1 MELADDTKID
11 DAEMWR
17 LFAIWWKKYPKKVK
31 VKNAQKAWEK
41 VIKKEMEVHPG
52 DYIGFIQNRLIA
64 GLDNQLTYRKRVYDS
79 CPDPEVR
86 RRKDIWLPSMPHP
99 ASWLN
104 GGGWEDE
111 VPQLPDERPAG
122 RTARSCVKCDEEGEI
137 IVGDNQYCSWHWVQ
151 RFDRKHLRVL
161 YDNLIS
167 MGLER
172 RKEES
177 KMEWS
182 DRCREHL
189 RTTRWGA
196 SVGA

>member
-1 MELADDTKID
+1 MEQVDDIKID

-31 VKNAQKAWEK
+31 IKNAQKAWEK

-122 RTARSCVKCDEEGEI
+122 RTARRCSDCDQEGEI
-137 IVGDNQYCSWHWVQ
+137 IVGDNQYCSWHWVK

-172 RKEES
+172 REEES
-177 KMEWS
+177 KQEWS

-189 RTTRWGA
+189 RATRWGA

>member
-1 MELADDTKID
+1 MEQVDDIKID

-31 VKNAQKAWEK
+31 IKNAQKAWEK

-122 RTARSCVKCDEEGEI
+122 RTARRCSDCDQEGEN
-137 IVGDNQYCSWHWVQ
+137 IVGDNQYCSWHWVK

-172 RKEES
+172 REEES
-177 KMEWS
+177 KQEWS

-189 RTTRWGA
+189 RATRWGA

>member
-1 MELADDTKID
+1 MEQVDDIKID

-31 VKNAQKAWEK
+31 IKNAQKAWEK

-122 RTARSCVKCDEEGEI
+122 RTARRCSDCDQEGEI
-137 IVGDNQYCSWHWVQ
+137 IVGDNQYCSWHWVK

-172 RKEES
+172 REEES
-177 KMEWS
+177 KQGWS

>member
-1 MELADDTKID
+1 MELVDDIKID

-31 VKNAQKAWEK
+31 IKNAQKAWEK
-41 VIKKEMEVHPG
+41 VIKKEMKVHPG

-64 GLDNQLTYRKRVYDS
+64 GLDNQLTYRKRVYDL

-111 VPQLPDERPAG
+111 VPQLPDEKRAN
-122 RTARSCVKCDEEGEI
+122 RTARSCVKCDEEGGI

-172 RKEES
+172 REEES
-177 KMEWS
+177 KQEWS

-196 SVGA
+196 SVRA